1 MIDSQIAEPTRA
13 KRPISKLPHI
23 LLIIPRGEAVRNF
36 LYSDTL
42 PVLSQQ
48 ARVTILSVLTDD
60 KFMAR
65 FQPYVEEII
74 PLPHYPDPRSVA
86 YLRNLLHEAHFRWL
100 WSEVAKNRW
109 ETKEARAKTV
119 SAKVMWALEKAS
131 LRPFANRPILEIMTE
146 VERYASYAFR
156 QTNTFNELFARIQP
170 DLVFNG
176 SHIHGPAGRLP
187 IAVAH
192 KMGIPTAGF
201 IFSWDNLTS
210 RSRIFE
216 PYDYYL
222 VWHEHMCQ
230 QLLSIYPR
238 LDPQRVFITGTPQFD
253 FHFKPEFML
262 SREELCQRIGIDP
275 ERPFIFYTTG
285 IAKHFPEEHKHVEF
299 VARYLQEGNFNPKP
313 QLVVRTYVKGT
324 SPEMKALAAKN
335 LPDVIF
341 PSVQWDDEWF
351 MPMFE
356 DLAVYSSCLRHAA
369 MGINA
374 ASTVSLELLMFDKP
388 VMNLGFDPPGSLLPH
403 AYRWQRH
410 IEFDHYRPVAE
421 SGGVMVAYST
431 DDVRQIINKGLG
443 QPWAGHEARERFINQ
458 TLTPLFM
465 DKQEV
470 V

>member
-1 MIDSQIAEPTRA
+1 
-13 KRPISKLPHI
+13 
-23 LLIIPRGEAVRNF
+23 
-36 LYSDTL
+36 
-42 PVLSQQ
+42 
-48 ARVTILSVLTDD
+48 
-60 KFMAR
+60 
-65 FQPYVEEII
+65 
-74 PLPHYPDPRSVA
+74 
-86 YLRNLLHEAHFRWL
+86 
-100 WSEVAKNRW
+100 
-109 ETKEARAKTV
+109 
-119 SAKVMWALEKAS
+119 MWALEKAS
-131 LRPFANRPILEIMTE
+131 LWPFANRPILEIMTE

-156 QTNTFNELFARIQP
+156 QTNIFDELFARIQP

-201 IFSWDNLTS
+201 IFSSDNLTT

-216 PYDYYL
+216 PYDHYL
-222 VWHEHMCQ
+222 VWHEHMYQ
-230 QLLSIYPR
+230 QLLYIYPR

-410 IEFDHYRPVAE
+410 IEFDHYRPVAK

-431 DDVRQIINKGLG
+431 DDVRQIINKGLV

-458 TLTPLFM
+458 PFDSTLDGQAGSRIGNILVQLAKKNERRP
-465 DKQEV
+465 
-470 V
+470 